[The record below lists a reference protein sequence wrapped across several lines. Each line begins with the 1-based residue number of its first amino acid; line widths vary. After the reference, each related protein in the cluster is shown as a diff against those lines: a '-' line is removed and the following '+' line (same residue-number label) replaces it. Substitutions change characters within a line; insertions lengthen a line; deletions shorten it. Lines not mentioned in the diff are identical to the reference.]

1 MMPIVKSELEKLKF
15 LDGLLYDKEHTWA
28 MSEGELVKVGITDF
42 AQSQLGDIIFVEL
55 PQAGEFFRQGEVF
68 GQAESAKSVSAL
80 HMPLSGEIVSVNKE
94 VEDSP
99 ELVNTHPYS
108 EGWMIIVKPRDLAE
122 LKELLSK
129 DDYLHLLQES

>member
-1 MMPIVKSELEKLKF
+1 MMPIAKNESEKLSF
-15 LDGLLYDKEHTWA
+15 LDDLRYDREHTWA
-28 MSEGELVKVGITDF
+28 KSEGELVKVGITDF
-42 AQSQLGDIIFVEL
+42 AQSQLGEIIFVEL

-80 HMPLSGEIVSVNKE
+80 HMPLSGEILLVNKE

-108 EGWMIIVKPRDLAE
+108 GGWMIMVKPRDLEE